1 MYRGAYHFAQPHE
14 SSGKEQADF
23 FVRNGG
29 NWIKDGRTL
38 PGVLDVEDNP
48 YNNRNGLNSCYGL
61 DQDEMVTWIGDW
73 LSRYKAWTK
82 RDAIIYTTTSWWKT
96 CTGDTK
102 KFAKNPLWIARWGS
116 DPGELPAAWKKWTF
130 WQKAEKADHA
140 GGSDA
145 FNGSLSQLHAL
156 ADPPVRHP
164 DLGGAK
170 SRSQY
175 VLKISNTGA
184 KLATKINISGK
195 TFGNNRLTYAPKA
208 CKRTATT
215 VKCTINSLAPG
226 KSATFKFSTKP
237 RGTKPVG
244 INFLVGPDQGDPQ
257 VTSEACC
264 GSMTPV
270 TGSWSRSFRPV
281 RARCACTS
289 TPPTCAPP
297 CWPIWSGG
305 CWSGRA
311 SGWPPSRAPSTT
323 SRRCAPTPWPSA
335 SGPSTTSPF
344 RPARSTC

>member
-1 MYRGAYHFAQPHE
+1 MYAALLLVASTTVMGADVSNWTGDVNWTDVKGKGAEFVFVHATEGVDYKSPRFGAQFSGALTEGMYRGAYHFAQPHE
-14 SSGKEQADF
+14 SSGKDQADF

-29 NWIKDGRTL
+29 NWTKEGRTL

-61 DQDEMVTWIGDW
+61 DQDEMVKWIGDW

-102 KFAKNPLWIARWGS
+102 KFAKNPLWIARWGA
-116 DPGELPAAWKKWTF
+116 DPGELPSAWQKWTF

-156 ADPPVRHP
+156 ADPPVR
-164 DLGGAK
+164 LLISGGAK

-175 VLKISNTGA
+175 ALKITNTGA
-184 KLATKINISGK
+184 KQATKINISGK

-215 VKCTINSLAPG
+215 VKCAINSLAPG
-226 KSATFKFSTKP
+226 RSVTLKFSTRP
-237 RGTKPVG
+237 RGSKPVG
-244 INFLVGPDQGDPQ
+244 INFLVGSIK
-257 VTSEACC
+257 VTLK
-264 GSMTPV
+264 
-270 TGSWSRSFRPV
+270 
-281 RARCACTS
+281 
-289 TPPTCAPP
+289 
-297 CWPIWSGG
+297 
-305 CWSGRA
+305 
-311 SGWPPSRAPSTT
+311 
-323 SRRCAPTPWPSA
+323 
-335 SGPSTTSPF
+335 
-344 RPARSTC
+344 

>member
-1 MYRGAYHFAQPHE
+1 MYAALLLVATTTVMGADVSNWTGDVDWTDVKGKGAEFVFVHATEGPNYKSPRFGTQFAGAQTEGLYRGAYHFAQPHE
-14 SSGKEQADF
+14 SGGREQADF

-29 NWIKDGRTL
+29 NWTADGRTL

-61 DQDEMVTWIGDW
+61 DQAEMVTWIGDW

-116 DPGELPAAWKKWTF
+116 DPGELPAAWKNWTF
-130 WQKAEKADHA
+130 WQKDEKAGHA

-156 ADPPVRHP
+156 ADPPVRI
-164 DLGGAK
+164 LISGGAK

-184 KLATKINISGK
+184 KLATKIDISGK
-195 TFGNNRLTYAPKA
+195 TFGNNRLTYAPRA

-226 KSATFKFSTKP
+226 KSATFKFSTRP

-244 INFLVGPDQGDPQ
+244 INFLVGRTK
-257 VTSEACC
+257 VTLK
-264 GSMTPV
+264 
-270 TGSWSRSFRPV
+270 
-281 RARCACTS
+281 
-289 TPPTCAPP
+289 
-297 CWPIWSGG
+297 
-305 CWSGRA
+305 
-311 SGWPPSRAPSTT
+311 
-323 SRRCAPTPWPSA
+323 
-335 SGPSTTSPF
+335 
-344 RPARSTC
+344 